1 MTLVKVGL
9 EYDRPLPESWERQ
22 AWSIAP
28 PSNFLSWLK
37 LVWEPGDAWEPV
49 ERWMIY
55 QMRPRRTIRPEV
67 LAELMGPSPRASGH
81 YCGSGWCSCAMKRNA
96 WRCCDNPGSERCKA
110 AKHPRMI
117 DFMQWRLFQETGAL
131 GTRWWCIQGDQGGHR
146 HRLDRIEAKVSRL
159 HNGPDDTPAPGDLP
173 YADFDGRVFHKIA
186 QLDRVRMWKG
196 VTDFVNRNHA
206 QMDAEE
212 RDEGERAQWAVW
224 NWLESQVKRTVDK
237 IGKSGADALKDAAPR
252 ILGNSD
258 TPIDEDAI
266 QQDFIMNH
274 DNNT

>member
-9 EYDRPLPESWERQ
+9 EYDRPVPEAWERA
-22 AWSIAP
+22 AWSVAP

-37 LVWEPGDAWEPV
+37 LVWEPGDVWEPV

-55 QMRPRRTIRPEV
+55 QMRAPRFVRPEM
-67 LAELMGPSPRASGH
+67 LKELRGPSPRSTGH
-81 YCGSGWCSCAMKRNA
+81 YCAPGYCECAIKKNGWR
-96 WRCCDNPGSERCKA
+96 DGA
-110 AKHPRMI
+110 ARMI
-117 DFMQWRLFQETGAL
+117 DYAQWRLFQNTGHY

-173 YADFDGRVFHKIA
+173 YADFDSRAFHKIV

-196 VTDFVNRNHA
+196 VTHYLHRNHA

-212 RDEGERAQWAVW
+212 RDEGERAQWAMW
-224 NWLESQVKRTVDK
+224 GWLESQVKQTVDK
-237 IGKSGADALKDAAPR
+237 IGKSGAEILKDAAPR
-252 ILGNSD
+252 VLGKST
-258 TPIDEDAI
+258 TPLDEDTI
-266 QQDFIMNH
+266 QRDFIMDH
-274 DNNT
+274 DSNT